1 MKTLRFLSLVAI
13 AAMTTIACTKH
24 DSPWRHDGGGSQ
36 HGGQGQGQG
45 QGGQGQGTGT
55 GDKDFQ
61 LKEMGWRIVYA
72 GREEQNGSKV
82 EVIDVD
88 GIPSGTSYLVSVI
101 NRANYE
107 TYKGDVKAFFR
118 DELKYAGDYIY
129 KGNSQR
135 VLFDPFRHGTW
146 YAFVI
151 GLDKNLELSGEYAYL
166 KFNVE
171 QEQPTA
177 DYLKWV
183 GKWTVTSGRI
193 SYTLNITQ
201 EEANYIYRVDG
212 WETGSSVGT
221 VMDLEYLETF
231 YDNGSMYF
239 TSQYITTYNDEDLK
253 VDVDECFLG
262 QVDYDGIHQEQGLY
276 LIPDEGLDLA
286 EAILQPGGSA
296 ILRPC
301 RVKTNI
307 GGEVFEAPF
316 YNMQYFFTDG
326 NTWYHYNDNVPPFPM
341 TMTFVGEPDLQPSR
355 RLRGL
360 STRAEVSDA
369 DAPRRG
375 KPYVAKSDRPVPT
388 AVKL

>member
-24 DSPWRHDGGGSQ
+24 DSPWRHDGGGGSHSGQ
-36 HGGQGQGQG
+36 GQGQGQG
-45 QGGQGQGTGT
+45 QGGQGTGE
-55 GDKDFQ
+55 KDFQ
-61 LKEMGWRIVYA
+61 LKEMGWRILYA
-72 GREEQNGSKV
+72 GREELDGAKV
-82 EVIDVD
+82 EVIDVE

-118 DELKYAGDYIY
+118 NELKYAGDNIY
-129 KGNSQR
+129 SGNSQR

-151 GLDKNLELSGEYAYL
+151 GLNKDLELSGEYAYL

-171 QEQPTA
+171 EEQPTA
-177 DYLKWV
+177 DYLKWI
-183 GKWTVTSGRI
+183 GKWTVTSGHI

-201 EEANYIYRVDG
+201 EEANFMYRVDG
-212 WETGSSVGT
+212 WETGGSVNT

-231 YDNGSMYF
+231 YDNGRMFF

-286 EAILQPGGSA
+286 EAFFETDRSA
-296 ILRPC
+296 VLRPC
-301 RVKTNI
+301 RVRANI
-307 GGEVFEAPF
+307 GGEMFEAPF

-326 NTWYHYNDNVPPFPM
+326 KTWYHYNDNVPPFPL
-341 TMTFVGEPDLQPSR
+341 TMTYAGEADLMPR
-355 RLRGL
+355 RLRSGVF
-360 STRAEVSDA
+360 TRADSA
-369 DAPRRG
+369 DDSALRRG
-375 KPYVAKSDRPVPT
+375 KPFVAKSARPVPT